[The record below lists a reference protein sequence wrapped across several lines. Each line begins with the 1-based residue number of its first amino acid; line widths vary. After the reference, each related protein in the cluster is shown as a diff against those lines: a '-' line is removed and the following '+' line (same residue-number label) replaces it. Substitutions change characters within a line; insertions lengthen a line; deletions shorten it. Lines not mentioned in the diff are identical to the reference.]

1 MECLSCHADNSDS
14 GRFCTQCGATLPC
27 KCAHCGFISSPESK
41 FCGGCG
47 TNLAGPISASTSA
60 AAAMRTS
67 STGTAAAMP
76 MPSPLARIT
85 GGERRHLTVL
95 FCDIV
100 GSTSLARSLDPEDL
114 NEITRRY
121 YDCCSDAVR
130 QFEGL
135 VANYIGDGVMA
146 LFGYPR
152 AHEDDA
158 ERAIHAALTIFR
170 TVRAANSESEARVR
184 VRVGIAT
191 GLVVVGEDGTQ
202 PLTKEKTVVGETP
215 NLAAHLQSAAEPDQV
230 LISDATRRLIG
241 DVFELEELKLDR
253 LKSAKEPMTAWRV
266 VGEKRATS
274 RFAAHVANLT
284 NFVGRDQ
291 EVASLSDRWC
301 QAIQSEGQ
309 VVVLSGEAGIG
320 KSRIIDMFRQRI
332 SEHPQIAFYQCSPY
346 HVGSALHPVIS
357 QLEHAAALHADDS
370 PALKLAKLETLLRRV
385 DTPLQDV
392 VPLFAALLSIPT
404 GDCYPPPDP
413 DPQRRKER
421 TLNALVDQFARRAEV
436 DPALIILEDAH
447 WADPTTLDLFSRT
460 ILRIP
465 KLCVLL
471 VVTCRPEF
479 NARWMEHPQV
489 STLVLNRLAHQHCRT
504 MVESIASKTLPSDVI
519 EQIVAKTDGV
529 PLFVEELTKTVL
541 ESGLLQEEDGAW
553 LLSEPLP
560 ALAIP
565 ATLQDSLMA
574 RLDRLSS
581 VKEVAQTA
589 ATIGREF
596 PYALLAAVSS
606 LRETELEDALARLVA
621 AELIFPHAA
630 PPAASYIFKHA
641 LVRDAAYETL
651 LRSRRSQLHGKIARV
666 LENRFP
672 EAAETQPEILA
683 HHYTYA
689 GLTVTAVEWWRKA
702 GDLAIKRSANREA
715 ATHLGRAI
723 ELLALLPETRE
734 RDASELAIRI
744 QLSGPLIATSGYV
757 TSELTENYARAWQL
771 CSKLADDKH
780 AFPVMY
786 GQWVIPYVR
795 GDMAAA
801 LENSERFLRRA
812 EQQDDVGLLLMGH
825 RIYGSSLVW
834 RGNTLQGC
842 EHLRRALSLYR
853 PEHDRLAYVFSQHP
867 RTAALAH
874 LCLGLQHLGHL
885 DQAMAAGWEAITQ
898 AKRIEHFNSIAYS
911 LCFVSLLIMLRLDIE
926 TLKRTAG
933 ELLKLA
939 EQNNAAYWAMW
950 AKPMLGWIRAQEGN
964 IEAGIQDMH
973 QSTAQLQEQGANLWV
988 PQTLLLEAE
997 ILGRAGQ
1004 IQDAYRL
1011 LDEAQA
1017 LIEPLDQRFY
1027 EAELHRVR
1035 GMVALLAGGDF
1046 DAVATNFDRA
1056 INVARQQNSRF
1067 LELRATMSKAR
1078 LYLKRDL
1085 REPARALLD
1094 PVYRS
1099 FSEGLDTTD
1108 LVEARILLGELT
1120 PQGSHCS
1127 RDRAQYS
1134 N

>member
-14 GRFCTQCGATLPC
+14 ARFCTQCGAALPT
-27 KCAHCGFISSPESK
+27 KCTNCGVISPPRSK

-47 TNLAGPISASTSA
+47 TNLAGPPPT
-60 AAAMRTS
+60 
-67 STGTAAAMP
+67 STGAATAMQKSSSFVEAP
-76 MPSPLARIT
+76 ARIA

-100 GSTSLARSLDPEDL
+100 GSTSLARLLDPEDL

-121 YDCCSDAVR
+121 YDCCTDAIA
-130 QFEGL
+130 QFDGL

-158 ERAIHAALTIFR
+158 ERAIRAALTIVR
-170 TVRAANSESEARVR
+170 TMRAANSESERRVR

-191 GLVVVGEDGTQ
+191 GLVVVGEDGAQ

-215 NLAAHLQSAAEPDQV
+215 NLAAHLQSAAEPDHV
-230 LISDATRRLIG
+230 LISEATRRLIG
-241 DVFELEELKLDR
+241 DVFELEEWKLDR
-253 LKSAKEPMTAWRV
+253 LKSAKEPLRAWRV
-266 VGEKRATS
+266 VREKRATS

-291 EVASLSDRWC
+291 EVALLTDRWRE
-301 QAIQSEGQ
+301 AVQSEGQ

-320 KSRIIDMFRQRI
+320 KSRIIETFCRRI
-332 SEHPQIAFYQCSPY
+332 SERPHIVFYQCSPY
-346 HVGSALHPVIS
+346 HVDSALHPIIK
-357 QLEHAAALHADDS
+357 QLEHAAGLGADDS
-370 PALKLAKLETLLRRV
+370 PKLKLAKLETLLRQV
-385 DTPLQDV
+385 ATPLQDV

-421 TLNALVDQFARRAEV
+421 TLNALVDQFARLVEAN
-436 DPALIILEDAH
+436 PAVIVLEDAH

-460 ILRIP
+460 IMRIP
-465 KLCVLL
+465 KLRVLL
-471 VVTCRPEF
+471 LVTCRPEF
-479 NARWMEHPQV
+479 KARWMGHSQV
-489 STLVLNRLAHQHCRT
+489 TTLILSRLTHQHCRT
-504 MVESIASKTLPSDVI
+504 MVESIASSTLPTAI
-519 EQIVAKTDGV
+519 MEQIIAKTDGI

-541 ESGLLQEEDGAW
+541 ESGLLQDKGGTW
-553 LLSEPLP
+553 QLSGPLP
-560 ALAIP
+560 SLAIP

-581 VKEVAQTA
+581 VREVAQTA

-596 PYALLAAVSS
+596 PYALLAAVCSMP
-606 LRETELEDALARLVA
+606 ETELEDALAKLVG
-621 AELIFPHAA
+621 AELIFPRAA

-651 LRSRRSQLHGKIARV
+651 LRSKRNQLHGKIAKV
-666 LENRFP
+666 LETRFP
-672 EAAETQPEILA
+672 EVAETQPEILA
-683 HHYTYA
+683 HHYTHA
-689 GLTVTAVEWWRKA
+689 SLTETAVEWWRKA

-723 ELLALLPETRE
+723 ELVALLPETRE

-744 QLSGPLIATSGYV
+744 RISGPLIATGGYV
-757 TSELTENYARAWQL
+757 TSELTENYSRAWQL
-771 CSKLADDKH
+771 CTKLADDKH

-812 EQQDDVGLLLMGH
+812 EQQEDDGLLLMGH

-842 EHLRRALSLYR
+842 EHLQRALSLYR
-853 PEHDRLAYVFSQHP
+853 PEHDQLAYVFSQHP

-911 LCFVSLLIMLRLDIE
+911 LCFVSLLIMLRLDVD

-939 EQNNAAYWAMW
+939 EQNNAAYWAKW
-950 AKPMLGWIRAQEGN
+950 AKPMLGWIRAQEGD
-964 IEAGIQDMH
+964 IKAGIQDMH
-973 QSTAQLQEQGANLWV
+973 QSTAELKEQGANLWV

-1004 IQDAYRL
+1004 VQDADRL

-1027 EAELHRVR
+1027 EAELYRVR
-1035 GMVALLAGGDF
+1035 GMVALWAGGGF
-1046 DAVATNFDRA
+1046 DVVSANFDRA
-1056 INVARQQNSRF
+1056 IDVARQQNSRF

-1078 LYLKRDL
+1078 LYLKRGM
-1085 REPARALLD
+1085 REPARKLLT
-1094 PVYRS
+1094 PIYQS
-1099 FSEGLDTTD
+1099 FSEGLGTTD
-1108 LVEARILLGELT
+1108 LVEARTFLCEVT
-1120 PQGSHCS
+1120 QQGGQGLADQEVIS
-1127 RDRAQYS
+1127 
-1134 N
+1134 